1 MNLKAK
7 VIGFAATAA
16 LALGIGGSALAT
28 PAAPTQNVQVQI
40 TAGST
45 FSVAFIHA
53 TNFGSAAFTLG
64 VQNSATIPS
73 ASYDFTVTDMRGT
86 GAGWNVKVSSTDFTD
101 GASHTATG
109 AVLSTTNNTQWASF
123 LPGGAQSANGWVA
136 GAGSIT
142 TGVTRVDPGFGAN
155 LIGAMQTILQSSN
168 GVSTVGAQPN
178 GTGTFSS
185 EHALFLAF
193 PAAVA
198 AGTYTAT
205 VTLTLTSGLP

>member
-1 MNLKAK
+1 MNFKSK
-7 VIGFAATAA
+7 IVGFVATAVV
-16 LALGIGGSALAT
+16 ALGIGGSALAT
-28 PAAPTQNVQVQI
+28 PAGPTQNVQVQI
-40 TAGST
+40 GAGT
-45 FSVAFIHA
+45 QFSVAFIHA
-53 TNFGSAAFTLG
+53 TNFGNAAFSLG

-73 ASYDFTVTDMRGT
+73 ASYDFTVTDLRGT
-86 GAGWNVKVSSTDFTD
+86 GDGWHVNVSSTDFTN
-101 GASHTATG
+101 GPVTATG

-155 LIGAMQTILQSSN
+155 LIGTERTVLQSSN
-168 GVSTVGAQPN
+168 GVSLIGAQPN

-198 AGTYTAT
+198 AGTYTST